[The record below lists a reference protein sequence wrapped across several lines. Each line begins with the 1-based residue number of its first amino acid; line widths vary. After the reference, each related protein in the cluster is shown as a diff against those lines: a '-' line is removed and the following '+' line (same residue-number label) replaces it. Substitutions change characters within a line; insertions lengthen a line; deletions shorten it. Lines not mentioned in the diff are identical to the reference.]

1 MLDGLVARA
10 SAKVPCALRFCYG
23 LLEFGNDF
31 GHSE

>member
-10 SAKVPCALRFCYG
+10 SAKVPCALCFCYG